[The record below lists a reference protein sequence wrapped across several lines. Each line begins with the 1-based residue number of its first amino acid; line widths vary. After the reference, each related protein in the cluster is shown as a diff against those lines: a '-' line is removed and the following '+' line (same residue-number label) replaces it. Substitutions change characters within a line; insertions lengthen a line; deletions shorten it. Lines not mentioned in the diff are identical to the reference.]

1 MKLEKNNKVF
11 ILAGESSSD
20 YIGSCIMKGVK
31 GYNKNIKFLGVGGNL
46 MENEGLRSLYN
57 IQEFNI
63 IGFLNTIINL
73 KKLRNYVNEIVQF
86 IIKEKPKVI
95 ITIDTKGFSLAL
107 AKSLKIA
114 FKNYDFKCPLIHFV
128 PPTIWAYG
136 KSRLKKWKNLHEELI
151 CLYKIEE
158 DIFKKNDVK
167 CTYLGNPIIDKF
179 LNFEKLKNKS
189 NTDIF
194 LPKKINC
201 LLLPG
206 SRNSEIKYVLPEFI
220 KLIKNTSNKIK
231 NINWIIPS
239 TKSQYSNILSKIDKI
254 KCYPIEVIILENN
267 YEALKHANVAI
278 ACSGTITLELVLF
291 KIPTIAVYK
300 TDFISA
306 FIGRML
312 VDFNN
317 VILPNFLLKENVVPF
332 LFQEKCNYIEMQKI
346 LIDLIN
352 NRDIQNKLYKNYS
365 KKILNNM
372 SYSNNKSTN
381 FTINSGKMVIN
392 LINS

>member
-1 MKLEKNNKVF
+1 MKLIKNNKVF